1 MRHYAILSLQ
11 ILFTFAR
18 SLRESLSVGA
28 IFICFALDTR
38 YDESETRWPTYA
50 PYEEA
55 MKQQWKWE
63 AITISNVFFTV
74 CLFFFLPHTEP

>member
-1 MRHYAILSLQ
+1 MQLRLWYYYYYYCVLVMRHYAILSLQ

-55 MKQQWKWE
+55 MKQQWK
-63 AITISNVFFTV
+63 
-74 CLFFFLPHTEP
+74 